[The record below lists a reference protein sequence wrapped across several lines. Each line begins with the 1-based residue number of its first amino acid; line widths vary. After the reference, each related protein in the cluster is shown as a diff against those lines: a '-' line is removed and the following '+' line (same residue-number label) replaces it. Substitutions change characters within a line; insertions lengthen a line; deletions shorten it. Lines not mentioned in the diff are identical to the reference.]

1 MTLQAQLATEIK
13 SLPPGYMREV
23 LDFVQFLRLRR
34 SIDPGQAYFWTRKW
48 QAKERAVERDKRRG
62 RVIGDGT
69 VRGLA
74 GAMGR

>member
-13 SLPPGYMREV
+13 SLPPVCMREV
-23 LDFVQFLRLRR
+23 LDFVRFLHLRR

-48 QAKERAVERDKRRG
+48 QAKERTIERDKRRG

-74 GAMGR
+74 GALGR